1 MPPSSERTAR
11 LSRAQWHDI
20 VIFHMTSEPIK
31 SIVICGAGLA
41 SWLTAA
47 ALSKQ
52 LPSSIEITVLD
63 TSNSNRADVIYGSIT
78 NPATYNFHSM
88 IGLTEADLL
97 MRTRSS
103 FSYGTHYKNWGLT
116 GATWTQCFHG
126 PFPIWNGVPFAHH
139 IIGATQNFEGYLV
152 STQAAIAGK
161 FAHPPSDKNVALS
174 SAEYGYHIQAND
186 LTYLMKMIAS
196 KNGVQTVSRDIVSIK
211 HRQGKIETLNLTQG
225 ESLSGDLFIDASG
238 PQAQLISSFEKDSFQ
253 SNRRLA
259 ALSSEQES
267 SRIGAPVRQL
277 NSEGFGWQSITPLQG
292 VDTILTVFDPES
304 EEEARKSHSDEKP
317 IHVEF
322 STGERRDAWRGN
334 CIAIGQAAAVIEP
347 ISPAPLMLLQMDIQR
362 LLGLIPV
369 AEDFSVETRIFND
382 AFQLDLEN
390 IRLFNNA
397 FYQIENIAKTPYWT
411 AAKLGSSS
419 AKLTRKLRQFSNRGL
434 LVNYDLEPF
443 NAEDWTILHYG
454 IGRQPKKKDLFAELS
469 DKSEIG
475 QKLEHM
481 ANAIQT
487 IIHKM
492 PPHHI
497 YMANYLNYLERNH
510 VSEL

>member
-1 MPPSSERTAR
+1 MPPSSECTAR
-11 LSRAQWHDI
+11 LLKAQWHDI
-20 VIFHMTSEPIK
+20 VIFNMTSEPIK

-41 SWLTAA
+41 PWLTAA
-47 ALSKQ
+47 ALSNQ
-52 LPSSIEITVLD
+52 LPSSIDITVLD
-63 TSNSNRADVIYGSIT
+63 TSNSDRADVFYDSIT

-126 PFPIWNGVPFAHH
+126 PFPIWNGVPLTHH
-139 IIGATQNFEGYLV
+139 MIGATQNFESYLV

-161 FAHPPSDKNVALS
+161 FAHPPSDQSVALS
-174 SAEYGYHIQAND
+174 SAEYGYHIHAAD
-186 LTYLMKMIAS
+186 LTVLMKIIAS
-196 KNGVQTVSRDIVSIK
+196 KNGVQTVSRDIVSIE
-211 HRQGKIETLNLTQG
+211 HREGKIETLNLTPG
-225 ESLSGDLFIDASG
+225 ESLSADLFIDASG
-238 PQAQLISSFEKDSFQ
+238 PQAQLISSFEDDSFQ
-253 SNRRLA
+253 TQRRLA
-259 ALSSEQES
+259 ALYSEQQN

-292 VDTILTVFDPES
+292 IDAVLTVFDPKS
-304 EEEARKSHSDEKP
+304 EEEARKSHSAKDP
-317 IHVEF
+317 LHVEL
-322 STGERRDAWRGN
+322 SIGERRDAWRGN
-334 CIAIGQAAAVIEP
+334 CVAIGQAAAVTEP
-347 ISPAPLMLLQMDIQR
+347 ISPAPIMLLQMDIQR

-369 AEDFSVETRIFND
+369 AKDFSVETRIFND

-390 IRLFNNA
+390 IRLFNSA
-397 FYQIENIAKTPYWT
+397 FHQIENILEAPYWT
-411 AAKLGSSS
+411 AAKMSSS
-419 AKLTRKLRQFSNRGL
+419 STKLTRKLTQFSNRGL

-469 DKSEIG
+469 DTSEIR

-487 IIHKM
+487 IVNKM

-497 YMANYLNYLERNH
+497 YLANYLNYLERNH